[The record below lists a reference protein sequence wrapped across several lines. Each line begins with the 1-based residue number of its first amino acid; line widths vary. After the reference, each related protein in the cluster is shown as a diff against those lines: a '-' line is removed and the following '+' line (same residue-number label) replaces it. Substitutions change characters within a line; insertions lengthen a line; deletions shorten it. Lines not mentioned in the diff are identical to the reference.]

1 MEKRCDIPGLGAGTF
16 IPVGFLAYYWEVMKK
31 SPMDPLRPL
40 WLFLGFFFVALGFVG
55 AAIPGMPSTVFFIL
69 AAYFFSRSSQRFLNW
84 VLNLPKVG
92 PLVRDYRSG
101 LGMPRKAKIFALC
114 MLSFFA
120 LTSAIFL
127 IPVFWVKAAVLVLG
141 LIGFWFIHSRVPT
154 KEIVL
159 ARRQMGEVR

>member
-1 MEKRCDIPGLGAGTF
+1 MESLN
-16 IPVGFLAYYWEVMKK
+16 
-31 SPMDPLRPL
+31 PLRPL
-40 WLFLGFFFVALGFVG
+40 WLSLGFFFAGLGFVG
-55 AAIPGMPSTVFFIL
+55 AVVPGMPSTVFFIL

-92 PLVRDYRSG
+92 PIVRDYRDG
-101 LGMPRKAKIFALC
+101 LGMSRKAKVFALC

-127 IPVFWVKAAVLVLG
+127 IPVFWVKVVVLVLG
-141 LIGFWFIHSRVPT
+141 LVGFWYIHSRIPT

-159 ARRQMGEVR
+159 ARRRASEAG

>member
-1 MEKRCDIPGLGAGTF
+1 
-16 IPVGFLAYYWEVMKK
+16 
-31 SPMDPLRPL
+31 
-40 WLFLGFFFVALGFVG
+40 
-55 AAIPGMPSTVFFIL
+55 MPSTVFFIL
-69 AAYFFSRSSQRFLNW
+69 AAYFFSRSSKRFLAW
-84 VLNLPKVG
+84 LLSLPKVG

-127 IPVFWVKAAVLVLG
+127 IPILWVKILVLVLG
-141 LIGFWFIHSRVPT
+141 LVGFWFIHRRVPT

-159 ARRQMGEVR
+159 AQRQIEAQ

>member
-1 MEKRCDIPGLGAGTF
+1 MRSSIN
-16 IPVGFLAYYWEVMKK
+16 
-31 SPMDPLRPL
+31 PLRPL
-40 WLFLGFFFVALGFVG
+40 WLSLGFFFAGLGFVG
-55 AAIPGMPSTVFFIL
+55 TVVPGMPSTVFFIL

-92 PLVRDYRSG
+92 PIVRDYRDG
-101 LGMPRKAKIFALC
+101 LGMSRKAKIFALC

-127 IPVFWVKAAVLVLG
+127 IPVFWVKVVVLVLG
-141 LIGFWFIHSRVPT
+141 LVGFWYIHSRIPT

-159 ARRQMGEVR
+159 ARRQVSEAQ

>member
-1 MEKRCDIPGLGAGTF
+1 M
-16 IPVGFLAYYWEVMKK
+16 K
-31 SPMDPLRPL
+31 SPISPLRPL
-40 WLFLGFFFVALGFVG
+40 WLSLGFFFAGLGFVG
-55 AAIPGMPSTVFFIL
+55 TVVPGMPSTVFFIL

-127 IPVFWVKAAVLVLG
+127 IPVFWVKVLVLLLG
-141 LIGFWFIHSRVPT
+141 LVGFWFIHSRIPT

-159 ARRQMGEVR
+159 AQRQVSEAQ

>member
-1 MEKRCDIPGLGAGTF
+1 MQRPPI
-16 IPVGFLAYYWEVMKK
+16 
-31 SPMDPLRPL
+31 DPLRPI
-40 WLFLGFFFVALGFVG
+40 WLLLGFLFVALGFIGTVV
-55 AAIPGMPSTVFFIL
+55 PGMPSTVFFIL

-101 LGMPRKAKIFALC
+101 LGMPRRAKVLALC

-127 IPVFWVKAAVLVLG
+127 IPVVWVKLLVIGVG
-141 LIGFWFIHSRVPT
+141 LVGFWYIHSRVPT

-159 ARRQMGEVR
+159 AERQAAEAK

>member
-1 MEKRCDIPGLGAGTF
+1 MRSSIN
-16 IPVGFLAYYWEVMKK
+16 
-31 SPMDPLRPL
+31 PLRPL
-40 WLFLGFFFVALGFVG
+40 WLSLGFFFAGLGFVG
-55 AAIPGMPSTVFFIL
+55 TVVPGMPSTVFFIL

-92 PLVRDYRSG
+92 PIVRDYRDG
-101 LGMPRKAKIFALC
+101 LGMSRKAKIFALC

-127 IPVFWVKAAVLVLG
+127 IPVFWVKVVVLVLG
-141 LIGFWFIHSRVPT
+141 LVGFWYIHSRIPT

-159 ARRQMGEVR
+159 ARRQVSEAR

>member
-1 MEKRCDIPGLGAGTF
+1 M
-16 IPVGFLAYYWEVMKK
+16 
-31 SPMDPLRPL
+31 
-40 WLFLGFFFVALGFVG
+40 
-55 AAIPGMPSTVFFIL
+55 FFIL
-69 AAYFFSRSSQRFLNW
+69 AAYFFSRSSKRFLAW
-84 VLNLPKVG
+84 LLSLPKVG

-127 IPVFWVKAAVLVLG
+127 IPILWVKILVLVLG
-141 LIGFWFIHSRVPT
+141 LVGFWFIHRRVPT

-159 ARRQMGEVR
+159 AQRQIEAQ

>member
-1 MEKRCDIPGLGAGTF
+1 MERPPI
-16 IPVGFLAYYWEVMKK
+16 
-31 SPMDPLRPL
+31 DPLRPI
-40 WLFLGFFFVALGFVG
+40 WLLLGFLFVALGFIGTVV
-55 AAIPGMPSTVFFIL
+55 PGMPSTVFFIL

-101 LGMPRKAKIFALC
+101 LGMPRRAKVLALC

-127 IPVFWVKAAVLVLG
+127 IPVVWVKLLVIGVG
-141 LIGFWFIHSRVPT
+141 LLGFWYIHSRVPT

-159 ARRQMGEVR
+159 AERQAAEAK

>member
-1 MEKRCDIPGLGAGTF
+1 MEQPPI
-16 IPVGFLAYYWEVMKK
+16 I
-31 SPMDPLRPL
+31 PLRLL
-40 WLFLGFFFVALGFVG
+40 WLFLGFFFVALGFIGTV
-55 AAIPGMPSTVFFIL
+55 IPGMPSTVFFIL
-69 AAYFFSRSSQRFLNW
+69 AAYFFSRSSKRFLAW
-84 VLNLPKVG
+84 LLSLPKVG

-127 IPVFWVKAAVLVLG
+127 IPILWVKILVLVLG
-141 LIGFWFIHSRVPT
+141 LVGFWFIHRRVPT

-159 ARRQMGEVR
+159 AQRQIEAQ